1 MVKNRYYSG
10 PVSDHFDGTR
20 FYNPAGIKPLGFAA
34 VMRWQVNGQRSSWPK
49 AVELPSGVAVPP
61 KQVQG
66 ASLRVTM
73 IGHAS
78 MLIQVQGINILTDPV
93 LSERASPLPFAGPKR
108 VIEPGIYFDDLPPID
123 VVLVT
128 HNHYDHLDI
137 KSLRKI
143 CRAFDPLVVTPL
155 GNDTLIR
162 AAVPFAR
169 IKDVDWGDHVRVND
183 DVRLTAEPCHH
194 WSARGVRDRCM
205 ALWAA
210 FVISTPHGHIY
221 HIGDTGFHD
230 GINYRAAAEKYG
242 GFRLAILP
250 IGAYEPRWFM
260 RGQHQNP
267 QEAVEGFR
275 LCNAAFAVGHH
286 FGTFQLTDEP
296 MMQPVEHLSMAMAK
310 AGIARERFRPLRGG
324 EVFDVPMIG

>member
-1 MVKNRYYSG
+1 MTKNPYYSG

-20 FYNPAGIKPLGFAA
+20 FFNPGGILPLGLTAA
-34 VMRWQVNGQRSSWPK
+34 LRWQLNGQRARWPK
-49 AVELPSGVAVPP
+49 SVELPCGVAVPP
-61 KQVQG
+61 KQIDGG
-66 ASLRVTM
+66 ALRVTM

-78 MLIQVQGINILTDPV
+78 LLIQVHGLNILTDPV
-93 LSERASPLPFAGPKR
+93 LSMRASPLPFAGPKR
-108 VIEPGIYFDDLPPID
+108 VIDAGIYFDDLPQID

-128 HNHYDHLDI
+128 HNHYDHLDV
-137 KSLRKI
+137 KTLRQLW
-143 CRAFDPLVVTPL
+143 RTFDPLFITPL
-155 GNDTLIR
+155 GNDVMIR
-162 AAVPFAR
+162 SAAPQAK
-169 IKDVDWGDHVRVND
+169 ISTVDWGDDINLSD
-183 DVRLTAEPCHH
+183 DVRITAEPCHH

-210 FVISTPHGHIY
+210 FVISTPAGHIY

-242 GFRLAILP
+242 AFRLAILP

-267 QEAVEGFR
+267 QEAVEGFK
-275 LCNAAFAVGHH
+275 LCKAAFAVGHH

-296 MMQPVEHLSMAMAK
+296 MMEPVEHLALALEN
-310 AGIARERFRPLRGG
+310 AGIAHSRFKPLRGG
-324 EVFDVPMIG
+324 EVFDVPDIR